1 MSVFFPAFFLVID
14 FLGAR
19 LELADALEHAGNVAL
34 DGVAA
39 ANAKLER
46 VVTKDFGDAF
56 FFVFEVSRLPSI
68 GPLPCTS

>member
-1 MSVFFPAFFLVID
+1 MWVQCLA
-14 FLGAR
+14 LGWGPVVD
-19 LELADALEHAGNVAL
+19 EDT
-34 DGVAA
+34 
-39 ANAKLER
+39 ER